1 MKDLKVQMQLFAIL
15 GKLRKLVNTWL
26 NNCDRSPGSENA
38 LVIRLENIISDI
50 ETHKEAFL
58 PQLDGNDDIA
68 DD

>member
-26 NNCDRSPGSENA
+26 ESCDRSPGSENA

-58 PQLDGNDDIA
+58 PRINGNDDIA

>member
-26 NNCDRSPGSENA
+26 DNCDRSPGAENA
-38 LVIRLENIISDI
+38 LVIRLERIITDI
-50 ETHKEAFL
+50 ETHKEPFL
-58 PQLDGNDDIA
+58 PQLDENDDIA

>member
-26 NNCDRSPGSENA
+26 DNCDRSPGSENA

-50 ETHKEAFL
+50 ETHKDAFL
-58 PQLDGNDDIA
+58 PQLDGNDNIA